1 MWYSM
6 LTPEIS
12 KLEHLILAI
21 ELIASPILMRHFT
34 IKWNEK
40 QFKKFIFVYESIKLV
55 YPI

>member
-1 MWYSM
+1 M
-6 LTPEIS
+6 LIHEIS

>member
-1 MWYSM
+1 M

-12 KLEHLILAI
+12 KLQYLILAI
-21 ELIASPILMRHFT
+21 ELIASPILMRHFI